1 MQQGS
6 NTYTPSIAGTYY
18 AESRNTINGC
28 KSNTR
33 IPVSLIIRAVPT
45 LSLTTTTCSADL
57 ASYSINFSSNG
68 TVSSTT
74 GIVNNTTKTISNI
87 PTGTNITLTSSSNG
101 CSTSLNVT
109 APSCTCPSITAPTSG
124 GNQTI
129 CSNESIPNLS
139 ANATGINETI
149 DWYDSS
155 TSGNLLQ
162 QGSSTYR
169 PSIAG
174 TYFAESRNTI
184 NGCKSS
190 TRTPMSLIILAV
202 PTLSIITTTCSADLA
217 SYSINFSS
225 NGTVSSSSGIVN
237 NTTKTISGIPSG
249 TNVTLS
255 SSLNGCT
262 TTLNVTAPSCTCP
275 SITAPTSGG
284 NQTICSNESIPNLS
298 ANATGIN
305 ETIDWYDSSTSDNLL
320 QQGSSTYR
328 PSIAGTYFA
337 ESRNTINGCKSSTRT
352 PMSLIILAV
361 PTLSIITTTCSADL
375 TTYSINFS
383 SNGTVSSSSGI
394 VNNTTKTIS
403 GIPSGTNVTLSS
415 SLNGCT
421 TTLNV
426 TAPSCTCPSITAPT
440 SGGNQSIC
448 SNESIPNL
456 SATATGINE
465 TIDWYDSSTGG
476 NLLQQGSNTYTP
488 SIAGTYYAESRNTIN
503 GCKSSTR
510 TPVSLVIRAVPTLNL
525 TTTTCSAD
533 LTTYSINFSSNGT
546 VSSTS
551 GNVNNTTK
559 TISGIP
565 SGINVTLTSSLNG
578 CTTTLI
584 VTAPSCTCPSLSAPI
599 TGGNQTTCSNEST
612 PNLSAN
618 ATGINETIDW
628 YDSSTGGNLLQQG
641 SNTYTPSIAGT
652 YYAESRNTI
661 NGCKSST
668 RTPVSLIIRAVPTL
682 SLTTITCSA
691 DLTTYTISFASNGT
705 VSSTTGSVNNTTK
718 TISSIPSG
726 TNVKLSSSLNGC
738 TTTLNVTAPSC
749 TCPSITAPTS
759 GGNQTICSNES
770 IPNLSTTA
778 TGINETI
785 DWYDSSTG
793 GNLLQQGSNTYTP
806 SIAGTYYAES
816 RNTINGCKS
825 NTRIPVSLII
835 HTIPILRMTATTCSA
850 DQATYTIAYE
860 SNGLVS
866 SSSGTVHTI
875 TKLVSGILIGTEV
888 TLTASLNGCA
898 TDLIVGSPNCIADTN
913 TIKITSMVSPVSCFG
928 QKNGSIGLV
937 VHGGKAPYSYEW
949 QDLPKGGNLN
959 FRTGLSAGTYLIKVS
974 DQNMNQAD
982 AQITVTEPAI
992 LQLNKIDASPGCQAN
1007 NGMIQITPRGGTAP
1021 YTYAWSDLIEQKES
1035 GRRIQLSAGY
1045 YEVIVTDSAG
1055 CRAGLS
1061 VPLYTQPGDGIAVH
1075 TEDIGCENKAAGKIQ
1090 LTFDADHIPSKIL
1103 WSDFKEQNRASRSNL
1118 PPGDY
1123 SAITIDGDGCSYLFD
1138 SIQIKNKKPITLQDI
1153 NIKAPSCYGISDAG
1167 IRLVVNSSDPGIQF
1181 KWSNGSRDK
1190 DIVNLQAGSY
1200 TLRIFG
1206 DQHCTTDTVIV
1217 VPEGNPL
1224 LSPRIELSDSVLTCK
1239 DQEVLVQLPDS
1250 FTYDW
1255 IGPNH
1260 FTSISNSVALKS
1272 AGKYWVT
1279 LENHLGCI
1287 ARDSIFVGESKE
1299 VFKASF
1305 ILPSEGV
1312 LNQPV
1317 IASEISW
1324 PIPDSIHWVYD
1335 GATTSWTGNDQ
1346 NQYRFA
1352 FSGTGI
1358 FSIKMIAYKYGCSS
1372 EIIKTIKIVGDAALL
1387 TTPDP
1392 VTPIRNIRSIKLF
1405 PNPNAGDFAA
1415 VISLNSPGAMQIR
1428 VYDLFGK
1435 IWHSRLIQG
1444 QADYSESFNLTELT
1458 NGVYSM
1464 TFLQGIE
1471 YLVLHFIVS
1480 K

>member
-1 MQQGS
+1 
-6 NTYTPSIAGTYY
+6 
-18 AESRNTINGC
+18 
-28 KSNTR
+28 
-33 IPVSLIIRAVPT
+33 
-45 LSLTTTTCSADL
+45 
-57 ASYSINFSSNG
+57 
-68 TVSSTT
+68 
-74 GIVNNTTKTISNI
+74 
-87 PTGTNITLTSSSNG
+87 
-101 CSTSLNVT
+101 
-109 APSCTCPSITAPTSG
+109 SCTCPSITAPTSG

-139 ANATGINETI
+139 A
-149 DWYDSS
+149 
-155 TSGNLLQ
+155 
-162 QGSSTYR
+162 
-169 PSIAG
+169 
-174 TYFAESRNTI
+174 
-184 NGCKSS
+184 
-190 TRTPMSLIILAV
+190 
-202 PTLSIITTTCSADLA
+202 
-217 SYSINFSS
+217 
-225 NGTVSSSSGIVN
+225 
-237 NTTKTISGIPSG
+237 
-249 TNVTLS
+249 
-255 SSLNGCT
+255 
-262 TTLNVTAPSCTCP
+262 
-275 SITAPTSGG
+275 
-284 NQTICSNESIPNLS
+284 
-298 ANATGIN
+298 
-305 ETIDWYDSSTSDNLL
+305 
-320 QQGSSTYR
+320 
-328 PSIAGTYFA
+328 
-337 ESRNTINGCKSSTRT
+337 
-352 PMSLIILAV
+352 
-361 PTLSIITTTCSADL
+361 
-375 TTYSINFS
+375 
-383 SNGTVSSSSGI
+383 
-394 VNNTTKTIS
+394 
-403 GIPSGTNVTLSS
+403 
-415 SLNGCT
+415 
-421 TTLNV
+421 
-426 TAPSCTCPSITAPT
+426 
-440 SGGNQSIC
+440 
-448 SNESIPNL
+448 
-456 SATATGINE
+456 
-465 TIDWYDSSTGG
+465 
-476 NLLQQGSNTYTP
+476 
-488 SIAGTYYAESRNTIN
+488 
-503 GCKSSTR
+503 
-510 TPVSLVIRAVPTLNL
+510 
-525 TTTTCSAD
+525 
-533 LTTYSINFSSNGT
+533 
-546 VSSTS
+546 
-551 GNVNNTTK
+551 
-559 TISGIP
+559 
-565 SGINVTLTSSLNG
+565 
-578 CTTTLI
+578 
-584 VTAPSCTCPSLSAPI
+584 
-599 TGGNQTTCSNEST
+599 
-612 PNLSAN
+612 
-618 ATGINETIDW
+618 
-628 YDSSTGGNLLQQG
+628 
-641 SNTYTPSIAGT
+641 
-652 YYAESRNTI
+652 
-661 NGCKSST
+661 
-668 RTPVSLIIRAVPTL
+668 
-682 SLTTITCSA
+682 
-691 DLTTYTISFASNGT
+691 
-705 VSSTTGSVNNTTK
+705 
-718 TISSIPSG
+718 
-726 TNVKLSSSLNGC
+726 
-738 TTTLNVTAPSC
+738 
-749 TCPSITAPTS
+749 
-759 GGNQTICSNES
+759 
-770 IPNLSTTA
+770 TA

-1007 NGMIQITPRGGTAP
+1007 NGMIHITPRGGTAP

-1045 YEVIVTDSAG
+1045 YEVTVTDSAG

-1181 KWSNGSRDK
+1181 NWSNGSRDK

-1312 LNQPV
+1312 LHQPV